1 MFKIIINNLHL
12 EKIFW
17 IIKTKIKY
25 MILIG
30 LICGIAVG
38 GYTLMTKKN
47 TYAAEISLYV
57 YSNPDYINDSGINLS
72 SGEIS
77 SASSLLT
84 SYLHILQS
92 QSFLQSVIDAAD
104 IGEQGYTPNKLVK
117 SISAYAVQGTA
128 VFNVVVYDRNP
139 YNAMLIANTI
149 GKLAPEKIISIVK
162 SGGIEVLDEATL
174 PTTPY
179 QSTSIL
185 MMTLL
190 GIIGGGGLSFMWFL
204 LRGLMDS
211 RIRRVY
217 EVEDT
222 FTIPI
227 LGKVPQ
233 IEEDKILLNKE
244 SPFVLKEAYN
254 EIRANLLFL
263 GKGEKCPVFTVTGAD
278 YDEGKTANSI
288 NVAKMFG
295 TMGKKVLLIDA
306 DLRNGDIAEK
316 LNLHEGKGLSEYLAS
331 IASLNIIKN
340 CDENLDVLTSGA
352 MPPNPTDLLIS
363 KRWLEL
369 IDDCKEKY
377 DVIIID
383 TPSVGIVS
391 DAIELAAVSTAYI
404 LILREFLTRLE
415 RAEMIVRNLEAVD
428 ANICGFI
435 YNGISMKSEDYNH
448 KAFVNGGDYGERN
461 SSGVQHRKIYK
472 KVSGGT
478 DLSDT

>member
-12 EKIFW
+12 EKILW
-17 IIKTKIKY
+17 ILKTKLKY
-25 MILIG
+25 MILFS
-30 LICGIAVG
+30 LICGILAG
-38 GYTLMTKKN
+38 AFTFFTRKN
-47 TYAAEISLYV
+47 IYAAEISLYV

-72 SGEIS
+72 SGEINQ
-77 SASSLLT
+77 ASGLLT

-92 QSFLQSVIDAAD
+92 QSFLNSVIEAAD
-104 IGEQGYTPNKLVK
+104 LEEKGYTPEGLTRA
-117 SISAYAVQGTA
+117 ISAYAVQGTA

-179 QSTSIL
+179 QSTSVT
-185 MMTLL
+185 MMTAL
-190 GIIGGGGLSFMWFL
+190 GVVGGGVLSFMWFL

-233 IEEDKILLNKE
+233 VEENVVLLTND
-244 SPFVLKEAYN
+244 SPFVLREAYN

-278 YDEGKTANSI
+278 YDEGKTANCI
-288 NVAKMFG
+288 NIAKMFG
-295 TMGKKVLLIDA
+295 AMGKKTLLIDS
-306 DLRNGDIAEK
+306 DLRNGDISEK
-316 LNLHEGKGLSEYLAS
+316 LNLSEGKGLSEYLAS
-331 IASLNIIKN
+331 IADLNIVKEV
-340 CDENLDVLTSGA
+340 DENMDVIPSGA

-369 IDDCKEKY
+369 IDECKKEY
-377 DVIIID
+377 DVIILD
-383 TPSVGIVS
+383 TPSVGIVA
-391 DAIELAAVSTAYI
+391 DAVELAAVSTAYI
-404 LILREFLTRLE
+404 LIIREFLTKLE

-448 KAFVNGGDYGERN
+448 KAFVNGGGYAKRD
-461 SSGVQHRKIYK
+461 SAGVQH
-472 KVSGGT
+472 
-478 DLSDT
+478 

>member
-12 EKIFW
+12 EKILW
-17 IIKTKIKY
+17 IIKTKLKY

-30 LICGIAVG
+30 LICGILAG
-38 GYTLMTKKN
+38 GFTFVTRTN
-47 TYAAEISLYV
+47 TYAAEISFYV

-72 SGEIS
+72 TGEIGQ
-77 SASSLLT
+77 ASSLLT

-92 QSFLQSVIDAAD
+92 QSFLQSVIDEA
-104 IGEQGYTPNKLVK
+104 GLSEQNYTATGLSNA
-117 SISAYAVQGTA
+117 ISAYAVQGTA
-128 VFNVVVYDRNP
+128 VFNVVVYDSNP

-179 QSTSIL
+179 QTTSVL
-185 MMTLL
+185 MMMLI
-190 GIIGGGGLSFMWFL
+190 GIIGGGFLSAAFFL
-204 LRGLMDS
+204 LKGLMDS

-227 LGKVPQ
+227 LGKVPE
-233 IEEDKILLNKE
+233 IAEDKVIVGNE

-295 TMGKKVLLIDA
+295 AMGKKVLLIDA
-306 DLRNGDIAEK
+306 DLRNGDIRER
-316 LNLHEGKGLSEYLAS
+316 LNLPEGAGLSEYLAA
-331 IASLNIIKN
+331 IADLNICKDI
-340 CDENLDVLTSGA
+340 DEKMDVLPAGA

-363 KRWLEL
+363 DRWYEL
-369 IDDCKEKY
+369 IKNCKEKY

-383 TPSVGIVS
+383 TPSAGIVA
-391 DAIELAAVSTAYI
+391 DAVELAGISTAYI
-404 LILREFLTRLE
+404 LVVREFLTRLE
-415 RAEMIVRNLEAVD
+415 RAEMVVRNLEAVN

-448 KAFVNGGDYGERN
+448 KAFADGGDYGKRD
-461 SSGVQHRKIYK
+461 SSSVQHGKIFK
-472 KVSGGT
+472 KKS
-478 DLSDT
+478 